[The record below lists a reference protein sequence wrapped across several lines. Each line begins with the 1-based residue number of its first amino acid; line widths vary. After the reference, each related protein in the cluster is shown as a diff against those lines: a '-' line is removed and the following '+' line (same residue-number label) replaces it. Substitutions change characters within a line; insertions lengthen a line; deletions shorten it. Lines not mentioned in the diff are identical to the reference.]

1 MDLHEFQGKSILK
14 KYGVSVPEG
23 ILAESPEQA
32 VEAAKH
38 LHAITG
44 TKFWVVKAQIHA
56 GGRGKGG
63 GVKLA
68 KNVRE
73 VEKFTDKIIGM
84 NLITP
89 QTPPEGKKVRKRTA
103 AAMYMSKCNFV
114 PPSNGCLITA

>member
-44 TKFWVVKAQIHA
+44 TKFWVVKP
-56 GGRGKGG
+56 RYM
-63 GVKLA
+63 LA
-68 KNVRE
+68 D
-73 VEKFTDKIIGM
+73 VEKGV
-84 NLITP
+84 
-89 QTPPEGKKVRKRTA
+89 E
-103 AAMYMSKCNFV
+103 
-114 PPSNGCLITA
+114 